1 MTMRLR
7 KNRRWLLLLALVF
20 LMALAC
26 RAEPP
31 SRTASAA
38 PRAEKLQ
45 LGKIEVAR
53 LALDRPVRQ
62 PDAAGAPK
70 DWTEAYLVRLE
81 MERPSFSNEL
91 VRLYVGDWEVPEY
104 GGWERGIYFKVYD
117 PAFLTRLNGGEL
129 RYRIGSGQAQSFG
142 RRLEI
147 PPLDRLPRLREAD
160 LFNRKQ

>member
-7 KNRRWLLLLALVF
+7 KIHRWLLLLALPA
-20 LMALAC
+20 MAC

-31 SRTASAA
+31 SRSASAVSPA

-62 PDAAGAPK
+62 PDATGALK
-70 DWTEAYLVRLE
+70 DWTDAYLVRLE
-81 MERPSFSNEL
+81 MERPNFWNEL
-91 VRLYVGDWEVPEY
+91 VRLYVGDWQVPEY

-117 PAFLTRLNGGEL
+117 PELLTRLNG
-129 RYRIGSGQAQSFG
+129 
-142 RRLEI
+142 
-147 PPLDRLPRLREAD
+147 
-160 LFNRKQ
+160 